1 MTAID
6 KENCFPAGTRVKAQE
21 GWRSIESISAGELVW
36 THQGRLRRVVG
47 LQTRSHV
54 GRLKGIK
61 LQGQSTLVWVTPDHR
76 FLSPSPPAERGK
88 GGEVGVNPTPTPFPS
103 PQAGRGDIYR
113 RLGGSAPHLATLARE
128 LRQGA
133 TPAESV
139 LWEKLRDRRLGGAKF
154 RRQHPLGPNYIVD
167 FYCSEFQLAIELDGS
182 VHESR
187 RAQWSD
193 GIRQRQ
199 IQLAGVRILR
209 FRNERVLGDLERLLN
224 EIAEHLGRTPSA
236 EVWVRAEI
244 LYIGSQLVLDETG
257 AVAIIDAV
265 EDRFADEVVYDLT
278 VEEDHSFVTEA
289 GIAHN
294 CGNEP

>member
-1 MTAID
+1 
-6 KENCFPAGTRVKAQE
+6 
-21 GWRSIESISAGELVW
+21 
-36 THQGRLRRVVG
+36 
-47 LQTRSHV
+47 
-54 GRLKGIK
+54 
-61 LQGQSTLVWVTPDHR
+61 
-76 FLSPSPPAERGK
+76 
-88 GGEVGVNPTPTPFPS
+88 
-103 PQAGRGDIYR
+103 
-113 RLGGSAPHLATLARE
+113 LATLARE
-128 LRQGA
+128 LRQSA
-133 TPAESV
+133 TPAENI
-139 LWEKLRDRRLGGAKF
+139 LWEKLRDRRLCGAKF

-209 FRNERVLGDLERLLN
+209 FKNERVFGDLERLLN
-224 EIAEHLGRTPSA
+224 EIAEYLGRTTSPG
-236 EVWVRAEI
+236 VWVTAET
-244 LYIGSQLVLDETG
+244 LDIGTQLVLDETG
-257 AVAIIDAV
+257 AVAVIDSV

-294 CGNEP
+294 CGNKP